1 MLRALLLS
9 TMLATAVTMPVA
21 AQAEGQAQSPRL
33 TLKRIY
39 GNPALA
45 GPAPRALRLSPDGKW
60 LTSLR
65 NRADEKERY
74 DLWAVDT
81 VTGAERM
88 LIDSAKLGSGA
99 ALSEAE
105 KMQRERARIAD
116 YKGIV
121 SYDWSPDARSILV
134 PLDGDLYLAGL
145 DGGTRRLTDT
155 VTSELDGTV
164 SPRGGFVSFVRDQ
177 NLFVHDLA
185 TGVERQLTKDGGG
198 TLSWGVAEFVAQEE
212 MDRRRGHWWS
222 PDESHVAVARV
233 DESAVEVVTRAAI
246 GADGTRV
253 YDQRYPK
260 AGTPNAKVDLY
271 VMRADGSDAVKLDL
285 DDDPDYYLARVDWAP
300 DGKSLYIQWQNRAQ
314 TKLYLLKADIA
325 TRKIVPVIEEEAKT
339 WLNLHEDFRALRDG
353 SLIWASERDGY
364 KHLFRWEKGSLTQ
377 LTKGPWVVQKLVG
390 VDQGK
395 RRLYYTANPDTPTEW
410 QLYALDY
417 AKPGAKPSKL
427 TEAGFDNDA
436 AMDRSASRFIVTRS
450 NQGQPPQTYLAD
462 SNGKRLQWIEQN
474 AVTGDHPYAPY
485 MAAHAVPSYGTL
497 KAEDGTTL
505 HYEVRTP
512 KLEPGKRYPVI
523 LQVYGGP
530 NGGRQVSNVWE
541 GGLPQYWVQ
550 QGWIVFSID
559 NRGTPDRGKAF
570 EDHIYHHMGNVEV
583 ADQLKGV
590 DWLKAQD
597 FVDPKRIVV
606 NGWSYGGYMV
616 LKLLEKA
623 PGVFAAG
630 VSGAPVTRWELYDT
644 HYTERYLGNP
654 AKDPKPYQISDAIA
668 DAGKIRDPLLLIHGM
683 SDDNVVFDNSTAL
696 MAKLQQEAIPFET
709 MVYPGQ
715 GHRVAGPGISEHL
728 YGTIEKFLARHI
740 AE

>member
-1 MLRALLLS
+1 MLRTLLLS
-9 TMLATAVTMPVA
+9 TVLVGGMTMPVA
-21 AQAEGQAQSPRL
+21 AQSQQQAPKL
-33 TLKRIY
+33 TLERIY
-39 GNPALA
+39 GNPALS

-65 NRADEKERY
+65 NRSDEKERY

-81 VTGAERM
+81 ATGAAKM
-88 LIDSAKLGSGA
+88 LVDSAKLGSGA
-99 ALSEAE
+99 VLSEAE

-121 SYDWSPDARSILV
+121 TYEWSPDGRSILV
-134 PLDGDLYLAGL
+134 PIDGDLYLAGL
-145 DGGTRRLTDT
+145 DGSARRLTET
-155 VTSELDGTV
+155 ATSELDGTV
-164 SPRGGFVSFVRDQ
+164 SPKGGFVSFVRDQ
-177 NLFVHDLA
+177 NLFAYDLA
-185 TGVERQLTKDGGG
+185 AGKERQLTTDGGA

-212 MDRRRGHWWS
+212 IDRSRGHWWS
-222 PDESHVAVARV
+222 PDDQYLAVARV

-246 GADGTRV
+246 GADGTKV

-271 VMRADGSDAVKLDL
+271 VMRADGSEAFKLDL
-285 DDDPDYYLARVDWAP
+285 DDDSDYYLARVNWAP

-325 TRKIVPVIEEEAKT
+325 TRKIVPVIEEDAKT
-339 WLNLHEDFRALRDG
+339 WVNLHDDFRALRDG
-353 SLIWASERDGY
+353 SLIWSSERDGY
-364 KHLFRWEKGSLTQ
+364 KHLYRWEKGNLTQ

-390 VDQGK
+390 VDQAK
-395 RRLYYTANPDTPTEW
+395 RRLYYVANPDTPIEW

-417 AKPGAKPSKL
+417 GKPGAKPVKL
-427 TEAGFDNDA
+427 TEAGYDNDA
-436 AMDRSASRFIVTRS
+436 VMDRGASRVIVTRS
-450 NQGQPPQTYLAD
+450 SQAQPPQTYLAD
-462 SNGKRLQWIEQN
+462 TAGKRLQWIEQN
-474 AVTGDHPYAPY
+474 AVTRDHPYAPY
-485 MAAHAVPSYGTL
+485 MANHAVPTYGTL

-505 HYEVRTP
+505 HYELRTP

-530 NGGRQVSNVWE
+530 GGGRQVTNVWE

-550 QGWIVFSID
+550 KGWIVFSID
-559 NRGTPDRGKAF
+559 NRGSPGRGKAF
-570 EDHIYHHMGNVEV
+570 EDHIYHHMGKVEV

-590 DWLKAQD
+590 DWLKAQG

-616 LKLLEKA
+616 LKLLETA

-654 AKDPKPYQISDAIA
+654 ATDPKPYQISDALA

-696 MAKLQQEAIPFET
+696 MARLQQAAIPFET
-709 MVYPGQ
+709 MLYPGQ

-728 YGTIEKFLARHI
+728 YRTIENFLARHI
-740 AE
+740 ED